1 MSGMARFITIAG
13 LVLLATS
20 AVPASA
26 RVAAQPTESAFDIA
40 NVPLAVSDLQEPGYQ
55 IMSGGYLDFDAA
67 ARWIAEPRMR
77 SSMSMADEL
86 SSSGWVQGYALD
98 LVLLEDRAYADSD
111 ILSLVQTNIFL
122 FSDDDG
128 AEDMYDVMAD
138 YSGSDDAEDVE
149 PSVDDSTTVHLVSE
163 SGDSM
168 RTVFQRDRTIVEV
181 VTLEG
186 FGFVDPEDHSVVV
199 EATLNRLGILQG
211 ESGPGISSRA
221 VRLEDGESL
230 ADLQNFQQ
238 SGVHHLYRI
247 RDGVTQPAVGE
258 VQAPAPEEIAE
269 GMMNLYLGSEALSF
283 DNGTGYMSTW
293 IGEFDSEASAAA
305 VIQGLGTGNP
315 SALTL
320 DQYFLIAADEQATSQ
335 GIEGVYR
342 VTGLHNGQTYSGS
355 LEIRQQE
362 NFVVAIGFRAVGSA
376 LPPVDVTSRVMDLQL
391 VCLQDVRACPPVQ
404 VSELFVAPSATP
416 VVPQS
421 STDTVLSEE
430 FGWSV
435 QPDPLLW
442 TVTEQFSEPGYDF
455 VEMQSD
461 RSLVSFESVID
472 QHGDPQQCVIDELRM
487 LQELEGSAVI
497 DLGSDVA
504 DENPAGSVPG
514 HAWAIYTVEPLADE
528 RADQEYTIRIDCY
541 TIVEGGADLV
551 VTHRAPR
558 DLWAGE
564 REKGNDLRDSIQLP
578 NGNLAGGIIVLTT
591 HNWRCDVINKTWID
605 NAA

>member
-1 MSGMARFITIAG
+1 
-13 LVLLATS
+13 
-20 AVPASA
+20 
-26 RVAAQPTESAFDIA
+26 
-40 NVPLAVSDLQEPGYQ
+40 
-55 IMSGGYLDFDAA
+55 
-67 ARWIAEPRMR
+67 
-77 SSMSMADEL
+77 
-86 SSSGWVQGYALD
+86 
-98 LVLLEDRAYADSD
+98 
-111 ILSLVQTNIFL
+111 VQTNVVL

-128 AEDMYDVMAD
+128 AEDMYEVMSD
-138 YSGSDDAEDVE
+138 FSGSADAEDVE
-149 PSVDDSTTVHLVSE
+149 PAIADSTTVHLVSQ

-186 FGFVDPEDHSVVV
+186 FGFVDPEVHSVTV

-211 ESGPGISSRA
+211 ENGPGISSRA

-230 ADLQNFQQ
+230 ADLQNFHQ

-247 RDGVTQPAVGE
+247 RDGVTQPAAGE
-258 VQAPAPEEIAE
+258 VETPAPDEVAQGLLE
-269 GMMNLYLGSEALSF
+269 LYLGSEALSF
-283 DNGTGYMSTW
+283 DGGTGYMSTW

-305 VIQGLGTGNP
+305 IMQGLGMGDP
-315 SALTL
+315 SSLTL

-335 GIEGVYR
+335 GIDGVYR

-355 LEIRQQE
+355 LEIRQEE
-362 NFVVAIGFRAVGSA
+362 NFVVAIGFRTIGSA
-376 LPPVDVTSRVMDLQL
+376 LPPVDVTSRVMDYQL
-391 VCLQDVRACPPVQ
+391 VCLQDVRACPPVEL
-404 VSELFVAPSATP
+404 SELFVVPSATP

-435 QPDPLLW
+435 QPDPLVW

-455 VEMQSD
+455 VEMQSE

-472 QHGDPQQCVIDELRM
+472 QHGDPQECVLDEMQM

-504 DENPAGSVPG
+504 DENPAGSGPG
-514 HAWAIYTVEPLADE
+514 HAWAIYTVEPLAEE

-541 TIVEGGADLV
+541 TIVEGGANLV
-551 VTHRAPR
+551 ITHRAPR
-558 DLWAGE
+558 DLWAEE
-564 REKGNDLRDSIQLP
+564 RGNGNDLRDSVQFP
-578 NGNLAGGIIVLTT
+578 EGYRAGGIIAFTT
-591 HNWRCDVINKTWID
+591 HNWRCDVINRPWID
-605 NAA
+605 KVA